1 MTDLSKMT
9 DEQLLAAYRAA
20 KGGAPAAKPPKLTA
34 QELKELQTARAAA
47 QSQESSAR
55 DAERFLEVNRKVGT
69 GQMWALPFASEIR
82 GAFDPNFAEMQSIT
96 NRMAPLQRTP
106 GSGAS
111 SDKDVA
117 GFKKAVPNPDYV
129 GPTNTSIAR
138 RIKDEARIA
147 AEYAAFLDDFAATRG
162 TLVGAQAA
170 WQARKTKPSATA
182 PARPAAPPPPR
193 KPAPATSAAP
203 VRVKT
208 VEEAMRLPPGTV
220 FIAPNGIRRVR

>member
-1 MTDLSKMT
+1 MTDLSRMT
-9 DEQLLAAYRAA
+9 DEQLMAAYRAA
-20 KGGAPAAKPPKLTA
+20 QGGAPAAKPPKLTA

-170 WQARKTKPSATA
+170 WQARKTKPAATA
-182 PARPAAPPPPR
+182 PARAAPPAPR
-193 KPAPATSAAP
+193 KLAPAKPAAG
-203 VRVKT
+203 K
-208 VEEAMRLPPGTV
+208 RLRYNPATGD
-220 FIAPNGIRRVR
+220 FE

>member
-9 DEQLLAAYRAA
+9 NEQLLAAYRAA
-20 KGGAPAAKPPKLTA
+20 QSGAPAAKPPKLTA
-34 QELKELQTARAAA
+34 QEQKELQTARAAA

-55 DAERFLEVNRKVGT
+55 DAERFLQVNRTVGT
-69 GQMWALPFASEIR
+69 GEMWALPFASEIR
-82 GAFDPNFAEMQSIT
+82 GAFDPKFAEMQSIT
-96 NRMAPLQRTP
+96 NRMAPLQRAP

-147 AEYAAFLDDFAATRG
+147 ADYAAFLDDFAAKRG

-170 WQARKTKPSATA
+170 WQARLAKPA
-182 PARPAAPPPPR
+182 ARPPAKPTPGG
-193 KPAPATSAAP
+193 KPAPSKGY
-203 VRVKT
+203 RVLS
-208 VEEAMRLPPGTV
+208 VE
-220 FIAPNGIRRVR
+220 

>member
-9 DEQLLAAYRAA
+9 NEQLLAAYRAA
-20 KGGAPAAKPPKLTA
+20 QSGAPAAKPPKLTA
-34 QELKELQTARAAA
+34 QEQKELQTARAVA
-47 QSQESSAR
+47 QSQKSSAR
-55 DAERFLEVNRKVGT
+55 DAERFLQVNRTVGT
-69 GQMWALPFASEIR
+69 GEVWALPLASEIR
-82 GAFDPNFAEMQSIT
+82 GAFDPKFAEMQSIT
-96 NRMAPLQRTP
+96 NRMAPLQRAP

-147 AEYAAFLDDFAATRG
+147 ADYAAFLDDFAAKRG

-170 WQARKTKPSATA
+170 WQARFAKPA
-182 PARPAAPPPPR
+182 ARPPA
-193 KPAPATSAAP
+193 KPAPGAKPAP
-203 VRVKT
+203 SKDYRVLS
-208 VEEAMRLPPGTV
+208 VE
-220 FIAPNGIRRVR
+220 